1 MQKDVIIIGGGVSGL
16 AAANYLED
24 YGWKPM
30 IIEATS
36 RVGGR
41 VKTDQYEGFLLDR
54 GFQVFLTAYPEAKHL
69 LDYEGLKLEKF
80 SPGAL
85 ILKENGT
92 KDLISDPMRDI
103 STLFSTIFAQVGSFS
118 DKLKMLSLKNKVTGK
133 SIETIFEGD
142 NTPTAKYL
150 QDFGFSDE
158 MINSFFAPFFG
169 SIFLEKDLKTSRKM
183 FEFVFKMFSEG
194 FATIPKNGIGQI
206 PIQLKSKL
214 NLTEIK
220 YNERVTHIENNKVY
234 TNKNECYEAKA
245 VLIATEAVGLVRN
258 YKKDINTKY
267 QGTSVMYFSA
277 EQSPIKGK
285 YIALNASKSKLIN
298 NIAVPSNISSAYAP
312 KGKHLI
318 SLSTIGLAQDGQAE
332 YIDLVKTEMKNWFG
346 AQVDSWKYL
355 KTYHIPYS
363 LPRQENVTYNIDNQA
378 TKIGENLYMCGDAFS
393 NSSLNAAMKSGR
405 VAAAAINE
413 QLKFTINN

>member
-1 MQKDVIIIGGGVSGL
+1 MQKDIIIIGGGISGL
-16 AAANYLED
+16 TAANYLED
-24 YGWKPM
+24 FGWKPM

-41 VKTDQYEGFLLDR
+41 VKTDQHEGFLLDR

-69 LDYEGLKLEKF
+69 LDYEALNLQNF

-85 ILKENGT
+85 ILKENGN

-103 STLFSTIFAQVGSFS
+103 STLFSTVFAQVGNFS
-118 DKLKMLSLKNKVTGK
+118 DKLKMLSLKNKVK
-133 SIETIFEGD
+133 NKNVESIFEGE
-142 NTPTAKYL
+142 NKSTIKYL
-150 QDFGFSDE
+150 RDFGFSEE

-194 FATIPKNGIGQI
+194 FAALPKDGIGQI
-206 PIQLKSKL
+206 PVQLKSKL

-245 VLIATEAVGLVRN
+245 VLIATEAIGLVRN
-258 YKKDINTKY
+258 YKKDINVKY

-277 EQSPIKGK
+277 EKSPIKGK
-285 YIALNASKSKLIN
+285 YVALNASKSKLIN
-298 NIAVPSNISSAYAP
+298 NISVPSNVSSAYAP
-312 KGKHLI
+312 SGKHLI
-318 SLSTIGLAQDGQAE
+318 SLSTIGLAQDGQEE
-332 YIDLVKTEMKNWFG
+332 YLTAIKNEMKTWFG
-346 AQVDSWKYL
+346 EQVNAWKYL

-363 LPRQENVTYNIDNQA
+363 LANQENVSYNIDNQSII
-378 TKIGENLYMCGDAFS
+378 IGENLYMCGDSFS

-405 VAAAAINE
+405 IAAEIINE
-413 QLKFTINN
+413 KLKVKSEK